1 MSNISHTYAPKG
13 KHLISSTALVAANEG
28 DVRRHLA
35 KIWGREISDWQL
47 LHVSDVPDALPAQV
61 PGLAVRREIS
71 FGSGIWVVGDHRDTP
86 SQQGALASGRRCAE
100 AIISTRN

>member
-1 MSNISHTYAPKG
+1 LRLP
-13 KHLISSTALVAANEG
+13 SSERIKTSTLELVASSEG

-35 KIWGREISDWQL
+35 LLWGREISDWQL
-47 LHVSDVPDALPAQV
+47 LHVSEVLDALPAQV
-61 PGLAVRREIS
+61 PGLSARREIN

-100 AIISTRN
+100 AIISLRN